1 MIADI
6 VLADDDGDLRKA
18 LSDWLRSRGHVV
30 REAADGAQAFA
41 MAADERPHLVIMD
54 VVMTGL
60 YGPATARKLEDFPGT
75 HGIPVILMSGTT
87 DQAALKDILKL
98 PHIRFLRKPV
108 DLKALDK
115 TMRELLPEGGF
126 TQ

>member
-6 VLADDDGDLRKA
+6 VLADDDGDLRQA
-18 LSDWLRSRGHVV
+18 LAEWLRKRGHTV
-30 REAADGAQAFA
+30 REASDGAQAFA
-41 MAADERPHLVIMD
+41 MAAEERPHLVIMD

-60 YGPATARKLEDFPGT
+60 YGPAAARKLEDFPGT
-75 HGIPVILMSGTT
+75 HGIPVILISGTT
-87 DQAALKDILKL
+87 GESALKDLLKL

-108 DLKALDK
+108 DLKALTA

-126 TQ
+126 TR

>member
-18 LSDWLRSRGHVV
+18 LADWLRSRGHVV
-30 REAADGAQAFA
+30 REASDGAQAFS
-41 MAADERPHLVIMD
+41 MAAEERPHLVIMD
-54 VVMTGL
+54 VVMTGV
-60 YGPATARKLEDFPGT
+60 YGPAAARKLEDFSGT
-75 HGIPVILMSGTT
+75 HGIPVILISGTT
-87 DQAALKDILKL
+87 GESALKDLLKR

-108 DLKALDK
+108 DLKVLEK

-126 TQ
+126 TK

>member
-18 LSDWLRSRGHVV
+18 LADWLRARGHVV
-30 REAADGAQAFA
+30 REASDGAQAFS
-41 MAADERPHLVIMD
+41 MAAEERPHLVIMD
-54 VVMTGL
+54 VVMTGV
-60 YGPATARKLEDFPGT
+60 YGPAAARKLEDFSGT
-75 HGIPVILMSGTT
+75 SGVPVILISGTT
-87 DQAALKDILKL
+87 GESALKDLLKR

-108 DLKALDK
+108 DLKLLEK

>member
-1 MIADI
+1 MIAGI
-6 VLADDDGDLRKA
+6 ILADDDGDLRKA

-30 REAADGAQAFA
+30 REASDGAQAFTL
-41 MAADERPHLVIMD
+41 AAEERPHLVIMD

-87 DQAALKDILKL
+87 DQAALKDLLKL
-98 PHIRFLRKPV
+98 PHIRFMRKPV
-108 DLKALDK
+108 DLKLLDK
-115 TMRELLPEGGF
+115 TIRELLPEGGF
-126 TQ
+126 TK

>member
-6 VLADDDGDLRKA
+6 ILADDDGDLRKA
-18 LSDWLRSRGHVV
+18 LADWLRARGHVV
-30 REAADGAQAFA
+30 REASDGAQAFS
-41 MAADERPHLVIMD
+41 MAAEERPHLVIMD
-54 VVMTGL
+54 VVMTGV
-60 YGPATARKLEDFPGT
+60 YGPAAARKLEDFSGT
-75 HGIPVILMSGTT
+75 HGIPVILISGTT
-87 DQAALKDILKL
+87 GESALKDLLKR

-108 DLKALDK
+108 DLKVLEA